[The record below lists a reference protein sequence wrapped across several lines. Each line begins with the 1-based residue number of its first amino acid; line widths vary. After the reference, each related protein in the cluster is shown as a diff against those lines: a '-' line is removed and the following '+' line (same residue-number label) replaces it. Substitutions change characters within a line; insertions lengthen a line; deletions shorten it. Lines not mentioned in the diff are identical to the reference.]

1 MRYVSEFST
10 DVEDYRFNYEVLHGD
25 PSLPS
30 IDYDSS
36 ITHDSELFYDT
47 LPQTIELSPC
57 SLTEVDSYEI
67 ADKHTPNASIVDQK
81 GIIKTDTLMK
91 LKHHVFVKEVSYTSS
106 SFEGPPP
113 RDDSWIIY
121 ILQPIR
127 RATLPTSSDC
137 ELLPCPSRKVYV
149 TEKRIIME

>member
-10 DVEDYRFNYEVLHGD
+10 DVEDYRFNVLHGD

-47 LPQTIELSPC
+47 LPQTIELNPC

-67 ADKHTPNASIVDQK
+67 ADKHTPNASIVDQLNPCSLTEVDSYE
-81 GIIKTDTLMK
+81 IAD
-91 LKHHVFVKEVSYTSS
+91 KHTPNASIV
-106 SFEGPPP
+106 
-113 RDDSWIIY
+113 D
-121 ILQPIR
+121 Q
-127 RATLPTSSDC
+127 
-137 ELLPCPSRKVYV
+137 
-149 TEKRIIME
+149 

>member
-1 MRYVSEFST
+1 MNQVT
-10 DVEDYRFNYEVLHGD
+10 VNHGEVLHGD

-67 ADKHTPNASIVDQK
+67 ADKHTPNASIVDQNC
-81 GIIKTDTLMK
+81 I
-91 LKHHVFVKEVSYTSS
+91 FV
-106 SFEGPPP
+106 
-113 RDDSWIIY
+113 
-121 ILQPIR
+121 IL
-127 RATLPTSSDC
+127 
-137 ELLPCPSRKVYV
+137 YV
-149 TEKRIIME
+149 AKYENLD